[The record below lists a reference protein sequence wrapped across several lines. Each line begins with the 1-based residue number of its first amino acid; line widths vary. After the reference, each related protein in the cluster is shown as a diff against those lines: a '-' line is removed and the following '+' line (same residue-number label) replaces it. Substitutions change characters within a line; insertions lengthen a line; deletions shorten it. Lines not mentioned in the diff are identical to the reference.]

1 VTRPSASTM
10 VFPPG
15 SGNEPFRNHAGEP
28 PSAGPLVGGF
38 VWAKPVVVRNTA
50 KTRSRYPLGRPSC
63 AYLDLE
69 SSTCARIAILRR
81 VKTASSAPPEAK
93 SGLDPWG
100 RAELPAPPQPR
111 GFGWLGVVGPGI
123 IVLGA
128 SIGSGEFI
136 LGPATFVRHGLSIL
150 WVTLAAI
157 ILQTIFN
164 LELMRYT
171 LATGEPVFTGFMRT
185 RPSSTLW
192 AWVYAILYFLQVGWP
207 AWAGTA
213 AGAIFFLF
221 EGRIAADA
229 DASVVY
235 RIGIATFLVCV
246 AILLV
251 GRRIERTLEVLNWIL
266 VVVALGSFL
275 LLALLFVPGSTW
287 LGAIAGLGGYSVERG
302 SFYFVPEGVDFFL
315 LAALVAYSGA
325 GGATNLTL
333 SNWARDKG
341 YGMGQQAGYIPAAI
355 GGQKVNLAHTGFT
368 FTPDK
373 RSMERWRGWWR
384 IVRADQVGIFFCGAV
399 LGMTLPALLYVTF
412 LPQGAQLANLGI
424 AAALADSIGQKVG
437 PFVAVVV
444 AFLGAWVLFKTQLD
458 NLEAMTRSITD
469 ILWTGSH
476 RIRAWRG
483 GDVRAVY
490 YGVLAAIVIWGIIA
504 LGLDS
509 PFRLLQ
515 FGANVAAFIFS
526 VSSLH
531 LLYVNTRL
539 LPREL
544 RPPLW
549 RRAALVIMSLFY
561 TTFLVLSIRGA

>member
-1 VTRPSASTM
+1 M
-10 VFPPG
+10 KKG
-15 SGNEPFRNHAGEP
+15 S
-28 PSAGPLVGGF
+28 
-38 VWAKPVVVRNTA
+38 
-50 KTRSRYPLGRPSC
+50 
-63 AYLDLE
+63 
-69 SSTCARIAILRR
+69 SS
-81 VKTASSAPPEAK
+81 PEAQ
-93 SGLDPWG
+93 SGLDPWK
-100 RAELPAPPQPR
+100 RAELPAPPVPK

-128 SIGSGEFI
+128 SIGSGEFL
-136 LGPATFVRHGLSIL
+136 LGPAAFVRHGLSIL
-150 WVTLAAI
+150 WVTLVAI

-185 RPSSTLW
+185 KPSSTLW
-192 AWVYAILYFLQVGWP
+192 AWVYSVLYFLQVGWP

-221 EGRIAADA
+221 EKRIATPADA
-229 DASVVY
+229 PVVY
-235 RIGIATFLVCV
+235 GIGIATFLGCV

-251 GRRIERTLEVLNWIL
+251 GRRIERTLEMLNWIL
-266 VVVALGSFL
+266 VLVAIGSFL
-275 LLALLFVPGSTW
+275 ALALLYVPVSTW
-287 LGAIAGLGGYSVERG
+287 VSAIAGLAGFSTTRG
-302 SFYFVPEGVDFFL
+302 SFYFLPESANFFL
-315 LAALVAYSGA
+315 LGALVAYSGA

-341 YGMGQQAGYIPAAI
+341 YGMGQKTGYIPAAI

-373 RSMERWRGWWR
+373 ISLERWRGWWR

-399 LGMTLPALLYVTF
+399 MGMTLPALLYVTF
-412 LPQGAQLANLGI
+412 LPGGTELQGLGI
-424 AAALADSIGQKVG
+424 AAALANSIGQNIG
-437 PFVAVVV
+437 PFMAGVV

-469 ILWTGSH
+469 ILWTGSS

-490 YGVLAAIVIWGIIA
+490 YGVLVTIVLWGILA
-504 LGLDS
+504 LRLAQ
-509 PFRLLQ
+509 PFILLQ
-515 FGANVAAFIFS
+515 IGANVAGFIFI

-531 LLYVNTRL
+531 VLYINTRL

-549 RRAALVIMSLFY
+549 RRIALVVMALFY
-561 TTFLVLSIRGA
+561 STFLVLSISSM

>member
-1 VTRPSASTM
+1 MKPVSSAS
-10 VFPPG
+10 
-15 SGNEPFRNHAGEP
+15 
-28 PSAGPLVGGF
+28 
-38 VWAKPVVVRNTA
+38 
-50 KTRSRYPLGRPSC
+50 
-63 AYLDLE
+63 
-69 SSTCARIAILRR
+69 
-81 VKTASSAPPEAK
+81 PEAK
-93 SGLDPWG
+93 SGLEPWV
-100 RAELPAPPQPR
+100 RAELPDPPMPK

-128 SIGSGEFI
+128 SIGSGEFL
-136 LGPATFVRHGLSIL
+136 LGPAAFVRHGLSIL
-150 WVTLAAI
+150 WVTLVAI

-192 AWVYAILYFLQVGWP
+192 AWFYAVLYFLQVGWP

-221 EGRIAADA
+221 EKRMAVAAD
-229 DASVVY
+229 SGMVY
-235 RIGIATFLVCV
+235 AIGIATFLGCV

-251 GRRIERTLEVLNWIL
+251 GRRIERTLEMLNWIL
-266 VVVALGSFL
+266 VLVGLGSFL
-275 LLALLFVPGSTW
+275 ALALLFVPVSTW
-287 LGAIAGLGGYSVERG
+287 IGGIAGLAGYSMERG
-302 SFYFVPEGVDFFL
+302 SFYFLPEAANFFL
-315 LAALVAYSGA
+315 LGALVAYSGA

-341 YGMGQQAGYIPAAI
+341 YGMGQRSGYIPAAI
-355 GGQKVNLAHTGFT
+355 GGQKVNLAHTGFI
-368 FTPDK
+368 FSPDK

-412 LPQGAQLANLGI
+412 LPGGTELQGLGI
-424 AAALADSIGQKVG
+424 AAALANSIGQRIG
-437 PFVAVVV
+437 PAMAGVV
-444 AFLGAWVLFKTQLD
+444 AFLGAWILFKTQLD

-490 YGVLAAIVIWGIIA
+490 YGVLAAIVLWGIIA
-504 LGLDS
+504 LRLAQ
-509 PFRLLQ
+509 PFFLLQ
-515 FGANVAAFIFS
+515 IGANVAGFIFIVAS
-526 VSSLH
+526 IH
-531 LLYVNTRL
+531 LLYINTRL

-549 RRAALVIMSLFY
+549 RRAALVLMSLFY
-561 TTFLVLSIRGA
+561 TTFLVLSIRSV

>member
-1 VTRPSASTM
+1 MP
-10 VFPPG
+10 
-15 SGNEPFRNHAGEP
+15 
-28 PSAGPLVGGF
+28 
-38 VWAKPVVVRNTA
+38 K
-50 KTRSRYPLGRPSC
+50 
-63 AYLDLE
+63 
-69 SSTCARIAILRR
+69 
-81 VKTASSAPPEAK
+81 
-93 SGLDPWG
+93 
-100 RAELPAPPQPR
+100 

-128 SIGSGEFI
+128 SIGSGEFL
-136 LGPATFVRHGLSIL
+136 LGPAAFVRHGLSIL
-150 WVTLAAI
+150 WVTLVAI

-185 RPSSTLW
+185 KPSSTLW
-192 AWVYAILYFLQVGWP
+192 AWVYAVLYFLQVGWP

-221 EGRIAADA
+221 ERRIATPADA
-229 DASVVY
+229 GVVY
-235 RIGIATFLVCV
+235 GIGIATFLGCV

-251 GRRIERTLEVLNWIL
+251 GRRIERTLEMLNWIL
-266 VVVALGSFL
+266 VLVGLGSFL
-275 LLALLFVPGSTW
+275 ALALLYVPVSTW
-287 LGAIAGLGGYSVERG
+287 VGALAGLAGFSTTRG
-302 SFYFVPEGVDFFL
+302 SFYFLPESANFFL
-315 LAALVAYSGA
+315 LGALVAYSGA

-341 YGMGQQAGYIPAAI
+341 YGMGQKTGYIPAAI

-373 RSMERWRGWWR
+373 LSLERWHGWWR

-399 LGMTLPALLYVTF
+399 MGMTLPALLYVTF
-412 LPQGAQLANLGI
+412 LPGGTELQGLGI
-424 AAALADSIGQKVG
+424 AAALANSIGQSVG
-437 PFVAVVV
+437 PFIAGVV

-469 ILWTGSH
+469 ILWTGSS

-490 YGVLAAIVIWGIIA
+490 YGVLAIIVLWGILA
-504 LGLDS
+504 LRLAQ
-509 PFRLLQ
+509 PFFLLQ
-515 FGANVAAFIFS
+515 IGANVAGFIFI

-531 LLYVNTRL
+531 VLYINTRL

-549 RRAALVIMSLFY
+549 RRIALVVMALFY
-561 TTFLVLSIRGA
+561 STFLALSISSM

>member
-1 VTRPSASTM
+1 MKRAPS
-10 VFPPG
+10 
-15 SGNEPFRNHAGEP
+15 
-28 PSAGPLVGGF
+28 
-38 VWAKPVVVRNTA
+38 TA
-50 KTRSRYPLGRPSC
+50 
-63 AYLDLE
+63 
-69 SSTCARIAILRR
+69 
-81 VKTASSAPPEAK
+81 PEAK
-93 SGLDPWG
+93 SGLDPWI
-100 RAELPAPPQPR
+100 RAELPAPPMPK

-128 SIGSGEFI
+128 SIGSGEFL
-136 LGPATFVRHGLSIL
+136 LGPAAFVRHGLSIL
-150 WVTLAAI
+150 WITMIAI

-171 LATGEPVFTGFMRT
+171 LATGESVFTGFMRT
-185 RPSSTLW
+185 GPSSTLW

-207 AWAGTA
+207 AWAATA

-221 EGRIAADA
+221 EKRIAVVEDA
-229 DASVVY
+229 GVVY
-235 RIGIATFLVCV
+235 AIAVATFFVCV
-246 AILLV
+246 IVLLV
-251 GRRIERTLEVLNWIL
+251 GRRIERTLEMLNWIL

-275 LLALLFVPGSTW
+275 ALALLYVPGSTW
-287 LGAIAGLGGYSVERG
+287 LSAVAGMSGYSVERG
-302 SFYFVPEGVDFFL
+302 AFYFLPEGANFFL
-315 LAALVAYSGA
+315 LGALVAYSGA

-341 YGMGQQAGYIPAAI
+341 YGMGQRTGYIPAAI

-373 RSMERWRGWWR
+373 LSMQRWRGWWR

-412 LPQGAQLANLGI
+412 LPAGTELQGLGI
-424 AAALADSIGQKVG
+424 AAALANSIGQSIG
-437 PFVAVVV
+437 PFTAGIV

-469 ILWTGSH
+469 ILWTGSA

-490 YGVLAAIVIWGIIA
+490 YGVLAMIVVWGLFA
-504 LGLDS
+504 LRRAQ
-509 PFRLLQ
+509 PIVLLQ
-515 FGANVAAFIFS
+515 IGANVAGFVFI

-531 LLYVNTRL
+531 LLYINTRL
-539 LPREL
+539 LPEEL

-549 RRAALVIMSLFY
+549 RRAALVAMALFY
-561 TTFLVLSIRGA
+561 STFFVLFVRSVI

>member
-1 VTRPSASTM
+1 M
-10 VFPPG
+10 
-15 SGNEPFRNHAGEP
+15 
-28 PSAGPLVGGF
+28 
-38 VWAKPVVVRNTA
+38 
-50 KTRSRYPLGRPSC
+50 
-63 AYLDLE
+63 
-69 SSTCARIAILRR
+69 
-81 VKTASSAPPEAK
+81 
-93 SGLDPWG
+93 
-100 RAELPAPPQPR
+100 PR

-128 SIGSGEFI
+128 SIGSGEFL
-136 LGPATFVRHGLSIL
+136 LGPAAFVRHGLSIL
-150 WVTLAAI
+150 WVTLVAI
-157 ILQTIFN
+157 TLQTIFN

-192 AWVYAILYFLQVGWP
+192 AWIYAILYFLQVGWP

-221 EGRIAADA
+221 ERRIATAADA
-229 DASVVY
+229 GMVY
-235 RIGIATFLVCV
+235 GIGIATFLGCV

-251 GRRIERTLEVLNWIL
+251 GRRIERTLEMLNWIL
-266 VVVALGSFL
+266 VLVGLGSFL
-275 LLALLFVPGSTW
+275 ALALLFVPVSTW
-287 LGAIAGLGGYSVERG
+287 FGALAGLAGFSVERG
-302 SFYFVPEGVDFFL
+302 SFYFLPEAANFFL
-315 LAALVAYSGA
+315 LGALVAYSGA

-341 YGMGQQAGYIPAAI
+341 YGMGQRSGYIPAAI
-355 GGQKVNLAHTGFT
+355 GGQKVNLAHTGFI

-399 LGMTLPALLYVTF
+399 LGMTRPALLYVTF
-412 LPQGAQLANLGI
+412 LPGGTELQGLGI
-424 AAALADSIGQKVG
+424 AAALANSIGQRIG
-437 PFVAVVV
+437 PVMAGVV
-444 AFLGAWVLFKTQLD
+444 AFLGAWILFKTQLD

-490 YGVLAAIVIWGIIA
+490 YGVLAAIVLWGIIA
-504 LGLDS
+504 LRLAQ
-509 PFRLLQ
+509 PFFLLQ
-515 FGANVAAFIFS
+515 IGANVAGFIFIVAS
-526 VSSLH
+526 IH

-549 RRAALVIMSLFY
+549 RRAALVLMSLFY
-561 TTFLVLSIRGA
+561 ATFLVLSIRSV

>member
-1 VTRPSASTM
+1 MP
-10 VFPPG
+10 
-15 SGNEPFRNHAGEP
+15 
-28 PSAGPLVGGF
+28 
-38 VWAKPVVVRNTA
+38 K
-50 KTRSRYPLGRPSC
+50 
-63 AYLDLE
+63 
-69 SSTCARIAILRR
+69 
-81 VKTASSAPPEAK
+81 
-93 SGLDPWG
+93 
-100 RAELPAPPQPR
+100 

-128 SIGSGEFI
+128 SIGSGEFL

-150 WVTLAAI
+150 WITLVAI
-157 ILQTIFN
+157 FLQTIFN

-171 LATGEPVFTGFMRT
+171 LATGEPAFTGFMRT
-185 RPSSTLW
+185 RPSSTMW

-221 EGRIAADA
+221 EKRIAVQADA
-229 DASVVY
+229 GTVYGVGVLTFFACVV
-235 RIGIATFLVCV
+235 
-246 AILLV
+246 ILLV
-251 GRRIERTLEVLNWIL
+251 GRRIERTLEMLNWIL
-266 VVVALGSFL
+266 VVVGLGSFL
-275 LLALLFVPGSTW
+275 ALALLYVPAPTW
-287 LGAIAGLGGYSVERG
+287 FSAMAGLAGFSVERG
-302 SFYFVPEGVDFFL
+302 SFYFLPEGVDFFL
-315 LAALVAYSGA
+315 LGALVAYSGA

-341 YGMGQQAGYIPAAI
+341 YGMGQHTGYIPAAV
-355 GGQKVNLAHTGFT
+355 GGQKVNLAHTGFI

-373 RSMERWRGWWR
+373 LSLERWRGWWR

-412 LPQGAQLANLGI
+412 LPAGTELQGLGI
-424 AAALADSIGQKVG
+424 AAALANSIGQNVG
-437 PFVAVVV
+437 PFMAGVV

-469 ILWTGSH
+469 ILWTGSA

-490 YGVLAAIVIWGIIA
+490 YGVLATIVLWGIFA
-504 LGLDS
+504 LRLAQ
-509 PFRLLQ
+509 PIRLLAI
-515 FGANVAAFIFS
+515 GANFAGLIF
-526 VSSLH
+526 VISSIH
-531 LLYVNTRL
+531 LLYINTRL

-549 RRAALVIMSLFY
+549 RRAALVAMAVFYSIFFALFLRSL
-561 TTFLVLSIRGA
+561 